1 MFQQIQS
8 IIPKITWFSC
18 PKYLRILLA
27 SFIFALFL
35 PLAANAQD
43 QNSTKGKIEA
53 IRLELNQIEA
63 GITVRTISDKALQ
76 DNRKRV
82 EELARTL
89 KSVSDELAPKAEA
102 IRSRLKELGPKPDE
116 KSDPESADITKER
129 DERDRALKELD
140 ESVKLARALSVQA
153 DQVMTAIADQRRSIF
168 TNKLFERSESLLS
181 PHLWL
186 DVVSNIGHDL
196 KALGVVS
203 NDTLNRIV
211 ESAGAFGTLALALAI
226 ATVIVIAAK
235 IRHRA
240 LAFMARDTLFGEPTP
255 FRVTS
260 RAALLALISLLV
272 PVAAVA
278 LIVTTVDALDILP
291 SRVEPVFSVVL
302 WGLVYISFVRGLAEA
317 VLAPDRPD
325 WRVIPLS
332 NESANRIVW
341 IATHISI
348 LILADSTFETV
359 SKAIAAGLGLTVL
372 TKAIFSVLI
381 VWTLVRGLKSITP
394 ASKSDTHDTPVHE
407 QGSSLA
413 AILRIIGWGLV
424 IVILGSV
431 LTGYSAFSAFVAD
444 QISWIGIIVTLIYL
458 LARLSS
464 LAIEG
469 FLLEETRFSTT
480 IRTASGLSKRSLEQ
494 LGVLLSGAVQ
504 VLILGLGLLLALA
517 PWGVESGDVLY
528 SLKAAIF
535 GFTIGDV
542 TFSFAAAFSAIVFFG
557 IAILVTRAV
566 QRWLTAKYLPHTQ
579 LDSGIRNS
587 ITTGIGYLGFLIAMM
602 LSLSTLG
609 LSLDKITIVA
619 GALSVGIGFGLQSIV
634 NNFVSGLILLWERG
648 IRVGDWIVVGEE
660 QGIVKRINVRATEI
674 ETFDKA
680 VMIVPN
686 SSLISGTVK
695 NRVHSNRM
703 GRIVIP
709 VPVNRDA
716 DSAKVVE
723 ILASIA
729 TANRTVLKKPEPTVH
744 FKRIGDTIKEFELVC
759 FIGEVDDGSKVTSDL
774 IFNIDRQL
782 MEIGIGDTKPRTIL
796 TIEGLSTLEERI
808 NRIEMASA
816 PEQKSVNPGTRKR
829 KPSR

>member
-1 MFQQIQS
+1 MPHPFPLTKPFAMRLFSQAS
-8 IIPKITWFSC
+8 IRAFF
-18 PKYLRILLA
+18 A
-27 SFIFALFL
+27 AFIFVLFL
-35 PLAANAQD
+35 PLGAGAQE
-43 QNSTKGKIEA
+43 QNSTKSKIEA

-63 GITVRTISDKALQ
+63 GITVRTVSDKALQ
-76 DNRKRV
+76 ENRKRV
-82 EELARTL
+82 EELARDL

-102 IRSRLKELGPKPDE
+102 MRSRLKELGPKPDE
-116 KSDPESADITKER
+116 KAEPESTDITKER
-129 DERDRALKELD
+129 DERDRLLKELD
-140 ESVKLARALSVQA
+140 ESVKLARALAVQA
-153 DQVMTAIADQRRSIF
+153 DQIMTAIADQRRSIF
-168 TNKLFERSESLLS
+168 TNKLFERSESLLA
-181 PHLWL
+181 PQLWL
-186 DVVSNIGHDL
+186 DVAGNIGHDL
-196 KALGVVS
+196 RALGVVS
-203 NDTLNRIV
+203 RDTLNRII
-211 ESAGAFGTLALALAI
+211 ESAGAFGTLVLTIAI
-226 ATVIVIAAK
+226 GIVIIFAA
-235 IRHRA
+235 RMRRRA
-240 LAFMARDTLFGEPTP
+240 LTFMARDAVFGEPTP
-255 FRVTS
+255 FRVAS
-260 RAALLALISLLV
+260 RAALLTLISLLV
-272 PVAAVA
+272 PVTAVA
-278 LIVTTVDALDILP
+278 VIVTTVDALNILP
-291 SRVEPVFSVVL
+291 NRVEPVFSVIL

-317 VLAPDRPD
+317 VLSPDRAE
-325 WRVIPLS
+325 WRAIPLS
-332 NESANRIVW
+332 NESAARIVW
-341 IATHISI
+341 IATNISI

-359 SKAIAAGLGLTVL
+359 SQAIAAGLSLTVL
-372 TKAIFSVLI
+372 TKAIFSILI
-381 VWTLVRGLKSITP
+381 VWTLVRGLKSIVP
-394 ASKSDTHDTPVHE
+394 APRTEGAEASIPE
-407 QGSSLA
+407 AGSSLTA
-413 AILRIIGWGLV
+413 LLRIIGWSLV

-431 LTGYSAFSAFVAD
+431 LLGYSAFAAFVAD

-469 FLLEETRFSTT
+469 FLLEDTRFSTM
-480 IRTASGLSKRSLEQ
+480 IRTASGLSRRSLEQ
-494 LGVLLSGAVQ
+494 LGVLLSGAAQ
-504 VLILGLGLLLALA
+504 VLIIGLGLLLALA

-579 LDSGIRNS
+579 LDSGLRNS
-587 ITTGIGYLGFLIAMM
+587 ITTGIGYLGFLIAIT

-648 IRVGDWIVVGEE
+648 IRVGDWIVVGDE

-716 DSAKVVE
+716 DSAKVAE
-723 ILASIA
+723 ILSSVAV
-729 TANRTVLKKPEPTVH
+729 TNRTVLKRPEPVVN

-759 FIGEVDDGSKVTSDL
+759 FIAEVDDGAKVTSDL
-774 IFNIDRQL
+774 IFKIDHQL
-782 MEIGIGDTKPRTIL
+782 MEIGIGDTKPRTVL
-796 TIEGLSTLEERI
+796 TIEGLGALEDRI
-808 NRIEMASA
+808 NRIENAA
-816 PEQKSVNPGTRKR
+816 TAEQKGTNPAARKR
-829 KPSR
+829 TKK

>member
-1 MFQQIQS
+1 MFQQFQS
-8 IIPKITWFSC
+8 ISLKIKRFSC
-18 PKYLRILLA
+18 LKYLRILLA
-27 SFIFALFL
+27 SFVFALFL

-43 QNSTKGKIEA
+43 QNSAKGKIEA

-82 EELARTL
+82 EELARIL

-102 IRSRLKELGPKPDE
+102 MRSRLKELGPKPDE

-129 DERDRALKELD
+129 DDRDRALKELD
-140 ESVKLARALSVQA
+140 DSVKLARALSVQA
-153 DQVMTAIADQRRSIF
+153 DQIMTAIADQRRSIF

-186 DVVSNIGHDL
+186 DVIGNIGHDL

-203 NDTLNRIV
+203 NDTLNRII
-211 ESAGAFGTLALALAI
+211 ESAGALGTLTLALAI
-226 ATVIVIAAK
+226 AIVIIVAAK

-240 LAFMARDTLFGEPTP
+240 LAFMARDALFGEPTP
-255 FRVTS
+255 FRVAS

-272 PVAAVA
+272 PVAATA

-291 SRVEPVFSVVL
+291 ARVEPVFSVVL

-317 VLAPDRPD
+317 VLAPDRPE

-332 NESANRIVW
+332 NESAIRIVW

-394 ASKSDTHDTPVHE
+394 AAKSDAQDMPVPDP
-407 QGSSLA
+407 GSSLA

-444 QISWIGIIVTLIYL
+444 QISWIGIIVTVIYL

-494 LGVLLSGAVQ
+494 LGVLLSGGVQ

-557 IAILVTRAV
+557 IAILVTRAL

-587 ITTGIGYLGFLIAMM
+587 ITTGIGYLGVLVAIT

-716 DSAKVVE
+716 DSAKVSE

-729 TANRTVLKKPEPTVH
+729 TANRTVLKRPEPAVH
-744 FKRIGDTIKEFELVC
+744 FKRIGDTVKEFELVC
-759 FIGEVDDGSKVTSDL
+759 FIAEVDDGSKVTSDL

-782 MEIGIGDTKPRTIL
+782 MEIGIGDTKPRTVL

-808 NRIEMASA
+808 NRIEMASM
-816 PEQKSVNPGTRKR
+816 PEQKSINPRTRNR
-829 KPSR
+829 KPN

>member
-1 MFQQIQS
+1 MFQNFQS
-8 IIPKITWFSC
+8 MSPKIPRFSHL
-18 PKYLRILLA
+18 KYLRILLA
-27 SFIFALFL
+27 SFVFALFL

-43 QNSTKGKIEA
+43 QNATKGKIEA

-63 GITVRTISDKALQ
+63 GITVRTVSDKALQ

-102 IRSRLKELGPKPDE
+102 IRSRLKELGPKPDD
-116 KSDPESADITKER
+116 KSNPESADITKER
-129 DERDRALKELD
+129 DDRDRALKELD

-186 DVVSNIGHDL
+186 DVISNIGHDL

-203 NDTLNRIV
+203 NDTLTRII
-211 ESAGAFGTLALALAI
+211 ESAGAFGTLVLALAI
-226 ATVIVIAAK
+226 GIVIIVASK
-235 IRHRA
+235 VRQRA

-255 FRVTS
+255 FRVAS

-272 PVAAVA
+272 PATAVA

-291 SRVEPVFSVVL
+291 ARVEPVFSVIL

-317 VLAPDRPD
+317 VLAPDRAD

-332 NESANRIVW
+332 NESAIRIVW

-359 SKAIAAGLGLTVL
+359 SKAIAAGLSLTVL

-381 VWTLVRGLKSITP
+381 VWTLVRGLKSMTP
-394 ASKSDTHDTPVHE
+394 VSKIDTPE
-407 QGSSLA
+407 ILITDSGSSLA

-424 IVILGSV
+424 IVILASV

-517 PWGVESGDVLY
+517 PWGIESGDVLY

-557 IAILVTRAV
+557 IAILVTRAL
-566 QRWLTAKYLPHTQ
+566 QGWLTAKYLPHTQ
-579 LDSGIRNS
+579 LDSGLRNS
-587 ITTGIGYLGFLIAMM
+587 ITTGIGYLGVLVAIT

-703 GRIVIP
+703 GRIIIP
-709 VPVNRDA
+709 VPVNSDA
-716 DSAKVVE
+716 DSAKVAE

-744 FKRIGDTIKEFELVC
+744 FKRIGDTVKEFELIC
-759 FIGEVDDGSKVTSDL
+759 FIPEVNDGAKITSDL

-782 MEIGIGDTKPRTIL
+782 TEIGIGDSKPRTFL
-796 TIEGLSTLEERI
+796 AIEGLSTLEERI
-808 NRIEMASA
+808 SRIEMASV
-816 PEQKSVNPGTRKR
+816 PEQKTINPGTRKR
-829 KPSR
+829 KPS

>member
-1 MFQQIQS
+1 M
-8 IIPKITWFSC
+8 
-18 PKYLRILLA
+18 
-27 SFIFALFL
+27 FL
-35 PLAANAQD
+35 PLSLSNPAHQHYSPKTRLWALIVAILVTFFLPFSLDAQEQNA
-43 QNSTKGKIEA
+43 TKSKIEA
-53 IRLELNQIEA
+53 VRLELNQIEA
-63 GITVRTISDKALQ
+63 GITVRTVSDKTLQ
-76 DNRKRV
+76 DHRKRV
-82 EELARTL
+82 EELAREL
-89 KSVSDELAPKAEA
+89 KSVSDELTPKADA
-102 IRSRLKELGPKPDE
+102 IRSRLKELGPKPDD
-116 KSDPESADITKER
+116 KSAPESADITKER
-129 DERDRALKELD
+129 EERDRALKELD

-153 DQVMTAIADQRRSIF
+153 DQIMTAIADQRRSIF
-168 TNKLFERSESLLS
+168 TNKLFERSASIVS
-181 PHLWL
+181 PQLWL
-186 DVVSNIGHDL
+186 DVIGNIGHDL
-196 KALGVVS
+196 RALGVVS
-203 NDTLNRIV
+203 TDTLNRIID
-211 ESAGAFGTLALALAI
+211 SAGAFGTLTLAI
-226 ATVIVIAAK
+226 AIGFVIAGAAV
-235 IRHRA
+235 IRRKA
-240 LAFMARDTLFGEPTP
+240 LEFMARDTLFGEPTP
-255 FRVTS
+255 FRVAS
-260 RAALLALISLLV
+260 RATLLMLISLLV
-272 PVAAVA
+272 PVTAVA
-278 LIVTTVDALDILP
+278 LIVTTVDSLDILP

-317 VLAPDRPD
+317 VLSPTRAE

-332 NESANRIVW
+332 DESATRIVW

-359 SKAIAAGLGLTVL
+359 SQAIAAGLGLTVL

-381 VWTLVRGLKSITP
+381 VWTLVLGLKSITSTP
-394 ASKSDTHDTPVHE
+394 KGDASEAILPEPS
-407 QGSSLA
+407 SSLA
-413 AILRIIGWGLV
+413 AILRIIGWSLV

-431 LTGYSAFSAFVAD
+431 LLGYSAFSAFLAD

-458 LARLSS
+458 LARLSA

-469 FLLEETRFSTT
+469 FLLEDTRFSSTL
-480 IRTASGLSKRSLEQ
+480 RTASGLSKRSLEQ

-587 ITTGIGYLGFLIAMM
+587 ITTGIGYLGFLVAMM

-716 DSAKVVE
+716 DSAKVAE

-729 TANRTVLKKPEPTVH
+729 TANRSVLKKPEPTVH
-744 FKRIGDTIKEFELVC
+744 FKRIGDTVKEFELVC

-782 MEIGIGDTKPRTIL
+782 MEIGIGDTKPRTVL

-829 KPSR
+829 KPS